1 MTKSVVILPS
11 RNRQHRIGKTIL
23 SLREHTKV
31 SDIIVSLDEDD
42 HMNYQRFAGVNYEVG
57 PVPTRV
63 GMNQKMN
70 RMVDKLKNDYDYIL
84 WAADDTVVQTPGWD
98 EILIDAIRDV
108 PFGISY
114 PNDLFQG
121 ENLPSNGTCF
131 DSRIVHTLGYLAPPA
146 LYHLYLDN
154 FWKLLGSEL
163 GTLRYKEDVIVEHF
177 HYVNKKALN
186 DPAYESVNSRAMY
199 DADRTTYQEYVNNGL
214 AADLKKIRDV
224 LEQ

>member
-1 MTKSVVILPS
+1 
-11 RNRQHRIGKTIL
+11 
-23 SLREHTKV
+23 
-31 SDIIVSLDEDD
+31 
-42 HMNYQRFAGVNYEVG
+42 MNYQRFAGVTYDIG

-114 PNDLFQG
+114 PNDLLQG

-177 HYVNKKALN
+177 HYVNKKASN
-186 DPAYESVNSRAMY
+186 DAAYESVNSKDMY
-199 DADRTTYQEYVNNGL
+199 AADRTTYGDYVNNGL